1 MADGSLTA
9 IELVK
14 VGDRIVSY
22 DTVKGKK
29 VLATVTQTLRHPNT
43 EQIVM
48 LNGETLGATD
58 YHRVFTGSGWVR
70 ADELVEGFS
79 VLSLAGNG
87 EISSLVLQGAAMR
100 AASGVTT
107 FNLAVDGP
115 KNFFANG
122 ILVKSE

>member
-1 MADGSLTA
+1 
-9 IELVK
+9 
-14 VGDRIVSY
+14 
-22 DTVKGKK
+22 
-29 VLATVTQTLRHPNT
+29 
-43 EQIVM
+43 
-48 LNGETLGATD
+48 
-58 YHRVFTGSGWVR
+58 VR
-70 ADELVEGFS
+70 ADELVEGSS